1 MSLFKKLVENST
13 GKDIPNVE
21 KTETNQIP
29 KTASKESEFV
39 NQQTVESNRGTTSG
53 AETQITKTGSA
64 TSTTIIPKSDVP
76 KTKNSILG
84 AINSTTG
91 NSAPKETSEIR
102 GKLAALENV
111 SGHVVNDVDDVD
123 DINSTIEDKKQREIN
138 QFETALELL
147 NKNLEENSPV
157 KDTSLIVGKLIQESP
172 HLADI
177 LYDNEDKMAII
188 IKAARVGH
196 EIKAKKQQDRRVKV
210 QKKAQRK
217 GAFAQAL
224 KGKM

>member
-1 MSLFKKLVENST
+1 MSLFKKLSENSA
-13 GKDIPNVE
+13 GKEIPNVE
-21 KTETNQIP
+21 KPKTDQIP
-29 KTASKESEFV
+29 KTSPEESGFV
-39 NQQTVESNRGTTSG
+39 NKQTIKSNRRTTENTTTQITETRSTTSG
-53 AETQITKTGSA
+53 
-64 TSTTIIPKSDVP
+64 TIIQKSDSP
-76 KTKNSILG
+76 KTQNSILG

-91 NSAPKETSEIR
+91 NTAPKETSEIR
-102 GKLAALENV
+102 GRLAALENV
-111 SGHVVNDVDDVD
+111 SGLSELDNN
-123 DINSTIEDKKQREIN
+123 NSSIEDKKQREIN

-177 LYDNEDKMAII
+177 LYENEDKMAII